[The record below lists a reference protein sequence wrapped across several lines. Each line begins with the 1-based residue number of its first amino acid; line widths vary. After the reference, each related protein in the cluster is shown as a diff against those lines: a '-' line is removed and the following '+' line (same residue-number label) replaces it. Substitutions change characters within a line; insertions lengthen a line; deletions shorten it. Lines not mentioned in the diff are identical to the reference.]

1 MLQKVY
7 LVQTQHPKHFA
18 IIIIRAGPDS
28 ARIIIFTANARIVYI
43 VADRGTNYGRVT
55 INFQSTSRAVTV
67 EKLAASLIDHAEMR
81 YLCINYKLHR

>member
-7 LVQTQHPKHFA
+7 PAQTHHPKHFA
-18 IIIIRAGPDS
+18 IIIIRAGTRYS
-28 ARIIIFTANARIVYI
+28 AGIIIFTANARIVYI
-43 VADRGTNYGRVT
+43 VADRATNYGGVT

-81 YLCINYKLHR
+81 YLCVNY